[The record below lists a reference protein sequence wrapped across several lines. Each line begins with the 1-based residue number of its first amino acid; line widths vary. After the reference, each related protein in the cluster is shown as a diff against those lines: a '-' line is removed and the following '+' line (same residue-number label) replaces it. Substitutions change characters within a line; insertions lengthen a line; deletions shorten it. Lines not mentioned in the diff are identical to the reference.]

1 MKKTEKVPSH
11 LNQIITYGLLLLA
24 SVIIGLFSPHG
35 MLKSILTLL
44 FMFIS
49 TYGIQTAVVAIKP
62 LISNATRYGKKQ
74 LKKSNLI
81 DRKMMNINIIE
92 GDAISTGMIL
102 LGFLQIFVINY
113 FIQRYTGIQLLDG
126 YIIMFW
132 ALLQLGIRITNY
144 FFRYKTGEKLQ
155 DIKLLTNVISDD
167 DNKGRPKINITLSA
181 IAVVI
186 LILVLKNN
194 PFLVET
200 PESYLEKAE
209 DMILGVIM
217 PDKKIEKYKTRI

>member
-1 MKKTEKVPSH
+1 
-11 LNQIITYGLLLLA
+11 
-24 SVIIGLFSPHG
+24 
-35 MLKSILTLL
+35 
-44 FMFIS
+44 
-49 TYGIQTAVVAIKP
+49 
-62 LISNATRYGKKQ
+62 
-74 LKKSNLI
+74 
-81 DRKMMNINIIE
+81 MNINIIE

-186 LILVLKNN
+186 LILVLN
-194 PFLVET
+194 PTKL
-200 PESYLEKAE
+200 Y
-209 DMILGVIM
+209 
-217 PDKKIEKYKTRI
+217 